1 MNVKFVAGP
10 LLKMQTLEVIR
21 EFILESN
28 LTNIMCVTK
37 PFVIFLALYSIREY
51 MLERNHTNIVS
62 VTELS
67 LLIHL

>member
-1 MNVKFVAGP
+1 MNVDFVAGP
-10 LLKMQTLEVIR
+10 LLKMPALEVTR
-21 EFILESN
+21 EFVLERN
-28 LTNIMCVTK
+28 LTNVTCVTK

>member
-1 MNVKFVAGP
+1 MLCVADA
-10 LLKMQTLEVIR
+10 LLETHSLEFIR
-21 EFILESN
+21 EFILERN
-28 LTNIMCVTK
+28 LTNVTCVTK